1 LRSLPLLLEL
11 SFLLARLAKENWRGD
26 ANVLEFLVS
35 CGARIN
41 GHQEER
47 PLVCAAQSGNIPM
60 LRGLL
65 DAWTSIGS
73 QNSEYLL
80 MVAVA
85 CLLLIFELLKHT
97 LFFSARHVGR
107 FQLIA

>member
-1 LRSLPLLLEL
+1 MG
-11 SFLLARLAKENWRGD
+11 RLAKENWRGD

-65 DAWTSIGS
+65 DAWTSIGVKI
-73 QNSEYLL
+73 QNTRDGYCSICIAYIGTIETYPFPFSL
-80 MVAVA
+80 A
-85 CLLLIFELLKHT
+85 CWDVSPDSLRKPK
-97 LFFSARHVGR
+97 
-107 FQLIA
+107 QMP